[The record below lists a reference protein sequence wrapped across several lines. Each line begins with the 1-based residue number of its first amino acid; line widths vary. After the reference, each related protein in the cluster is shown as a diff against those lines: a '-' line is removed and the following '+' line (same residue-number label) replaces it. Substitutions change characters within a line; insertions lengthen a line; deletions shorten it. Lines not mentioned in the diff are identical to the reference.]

1 MRLPRLAP
9 VLLLSLLAGPLGGP
23 RAAVAD
29 DKVLGEATELTE
41 KVRADAL
48 KLIDTVSKSTV
59 EKDVLAA
66 RRGLLK
72 LGPVV
77 WPVIEN
83 ALRLGPPEGA
93 RPHLNLLKAML
104 AKKTEPE
111 FEALRA
117 RLRKRM
123 MMDDLKGMQ
132 SELAAFRLGLP
143 DPAKP
148 GKRLPLSCKS
158 TKVGSTVVYRSSDGS
173 LVVGYGNDADEKA
186 PDAPEASVTD
196 SMAGFVA
203 VFGGKPVPFERQSGR
218 GADTTANATNGFAW
232 AWASDGAPGKAP
244 GGAGGVAGAA
254 TASGGAGQF
263 ARSGD
268 GGAGAPG

>member
-1 MRLPRLAP
+1 MRLTRSLPV
-9 VLLLSLLAGPLGGP
+9 VLLALLAGPLAPP
-23 RAAVAD
+23 RTAAAD

-48 KLIDTVSKSTV
+48 KLIDVVSKSTV
-59 EKDVLAA
+59 EKDVIAA

-83 ALRLGPPEGA
+83 ALRLGPPEAA

-111 FEALRA
+111 FEALRG

-132 SELAAFRLGLP
+132 AELASFRLGLP

-158 TKVGSTVVYRSSDGS
+158 TKVGSTTVYRSSDGA
-173 LVVGYGNDADEKA
+173 LVVGYGGDADEKV
-186 PDAPEASVTD
+186 PDALGTAGV
-196 SMAGFVA
+196 SMARQVASPSTSGSVA
-203 VFGGKPVPFERQSGR
+203 VTQSTILGSPVVVVCSAGWSR
-218 GADTTANATNGFAW
+218 ATPESRTPMVTPRPSHVGL
-232 AWASDGAPGKAP
+232 APRK
-244 GGAGGVAGAA
+244 A
-254 TASGGAGQF
+254 TAPMSRVGM
-263 ARSGD
+263 
-268 GGAGAPG
+268 